1 MAIDD
6 PLENLNKNLFDKLFN
21 DAIVRRQI
29 ALQGYSNS
37 LTGDI
42 IALLDETQ
50 GALEVTIRD
59 RLVKLEQNGGVDF
72 GPATTQRSEEHTSEL
87 QSPDHLVCRLLLEK
101 KKQKT
106 PQGSSH
112 RRHTGYT
119 RCTATSVT

>member
-72 GPATTQRSEEHTSEL
+72 GPATTQRLNAIRVAIAKVRDVGFNEA
-87 QSPDHLVCRLLLEK
+87 K
-101 KKQKT
+101 
-106 PQGSSH
+106 
-112 RRHTGYT
+112 
-119 RCTATSVT
+119 